1 MKYYECI
8 FIVRQ
13 DLPAQD
19 VHKLADK
26 YKESISAMQATV
38 IKKEYWGLRNLSYDV
53 KKNKKGHYL
62 FFGIHSMSEVIKKIE
77 NNLKVSED
85 VIKFLMIK
93 VKKVDNKPTLMMQ
106 MPNEISA

>member
-1 MKYYECI
+1 MRYYECI

-13 DLPAQD
+13 DLPTQD

-26 YKESISAMQATV
+26 YKEMMSKMQAV
-38 IKKEYWGLRNLSYDV
+38 IIKKEYWGLRALSYDI

-62 FFGIHSMSEVIKKIE
+62 FFGLHTVPDTIKNIE
-77 NNLKVSED
+77 DNFKVSED

-93 VKKVDNKPTLMMQ
+93 VRKIDNKSTLMMQ
-106 MPNEISA
+106 MPNETNQ